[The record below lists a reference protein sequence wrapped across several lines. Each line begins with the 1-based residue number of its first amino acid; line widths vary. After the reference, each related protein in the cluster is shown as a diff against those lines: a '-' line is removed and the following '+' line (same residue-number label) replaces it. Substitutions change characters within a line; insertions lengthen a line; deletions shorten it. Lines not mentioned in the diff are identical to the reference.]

1 MGTKLKEL
9 VEPKPIE
16 LEALRGKILV
26 VDTFNI
32 LYQFLTTIRQPDG
45 TPLKTSTGA
54 ITSHLMGLFNRTTK
68 LMQSGIRLAFV
79 LDGKA
84 PVLKHRE
91 RERRAISK
99 EEATAKYEDAKARED
114 VEDMKKYAARSSR
127 LTGEMVADAREL
139 LEALGLPVIQA
150 PCEGE
155 AQAAHLVASGQGYAV
170 VSEDYDSLL
179 FGVPRLVRGLS
190 ITRRKKERD
199 VLNYKK
205 SEIELILLGE
215 LLSTLKLSQ
224 DQLIALGM
232 LVGTDFNPGGIPGI
246 GPKKALKLLQSHGS
260 NLEEMFTSVNWSQH
274 FDFPWGDVFN
284 LFKNMEHLESVQ
296 MTWGRPNPRL
306 VRELLVG
313 RFEFS
318 PESVDKRLGELG
330 KQQSLGDFF

>member
-9 VEPKPIE
+9 VDAKPIE
-16 LEALRGKILV
+16 LESLRGKILI

-32 LYQFLTTIRQPDG
+32 LYQFLSSIRQPDG

-68 LMQSGIRLAFV
+68 LMEAGVKLAFV

-84 PVLKHRE
+84 PKLKHME
-91 RERRAISK
+91 RERRAVNK
-99 EEATAKYEDAKARED
+99 EEATAKYEDAVARED
-114 VEDMKKYAARSSR
+114 VGDMKKYAARTSR
-127 LTGEMVADAREL
+127 LTSEMVADAREL

-155 AQAAHLVASGQGYAV
+155 AQAAHLVASGQGYAA

-179 FGVPRLVRGLS
+179 FGVPRLVKGLS

-205 SEIELILLGE
+205 SEIELIVLADLLN
-215 LLSTLKLSQ
+215 TLKLNQ
-224 DQLIALGM
+224 DQLIVLGM

-246 GPKKALKLLQSHGS
+246 GPKKALKLLQLHGT
-260 NLEEMFTSVNWSQH
+260 NIGGMFTSVNWAQH
-274 FDFPWGDVFN
+274 FDFPWEDVFN
-284 LFKNMEHLESVQ
+284 LFKNMEHAENVQ
-296 MTWGRPNPRL
+296 LKWGRPNQKR

-318 PESVDKRLGELG
+318 PEAVDKKLGQLG
-330 KQQSLGDFF
+330 TQQSLGDFF